1 MILGKALQPE
11 ELQSLEVKVKN
22 TDKEPNVNTFE
33 RNSAQVLII
42 WGVFLVGSRLQLISW
57 IEEVISPTTAPIEN
71 GPRIAMGSVEGLD
84 GSCDILSSLK
94 FEIGSDVLKA
104 SRIEY

>member
-1 MILGKALQPE
+1 MGGGTHLKRRTRRETEIDRAIKELMILGKALQPE

-42 WGVFLVGSRLQLISW
+42 
-57 IEEVISPTTAPIEN
+57 
-71 GPRIAMGSVEGLD
+71 
-84 GSCDILSSLK
+84 
-94 FEIGSDVLKA
+94 
-104 SRIEY
+104 